1 MARLTAAE
9 ASVEAVVNGL
19 EADGYCVVERY
30 LDGAG
35 IAAARTGL
43 EGVLEQVPG
52 GRNAFEG
59 YRTQRVYALFAKT
72 RAFDEHAIDPLLLG
86 VLDRTLRHYQLSAP
100 TGIQIGPGEKA
111 QILHRDDSI
120 YPLPPGAG
128 HVVLNTMWALDDF
141 TEANGATRLVQGSHR
156 WEHGRH
162 PAPDEPTISATMP
175 AGSVM
180 FYLGSIYHGGG
191 ANTTDRPRLG
201 VILEYV
207 AAWLRPQETHLLAVP
222 ARRSTHCPS
231 GCRSCSAAT
240 SSRRSS
246 ATSTVDT
253 RGATSSSRCGPLG
266 AKSPGERR
274 HRRQPRCQPLRDPR
288 RR

>member
-1 MARLTAAE
+1 MARLTAAQ

-30 LDGAG
+30 LDAKGVAT
-35 IAAARTGL
+35 ARAGL
-43 EGVLEQVPG
+43 EGVLEHVPS

-72 RAFDEHAIDPLLLG
+72 RVFDEHAIDPLLLG

-111 QILHRDDSI
+111 QILHRDDGI

-141 TEANGATRLVQGSHR
+141 TEANGATRLVPGSHR
-156 WEHGRH
+156 WDRGRQ
-162 PAPDEPTISATMP
+162 PAPDEPTNSATMP

-180 FYLGSIYHGGG
+180 FYLGSIFHGGG
-191 ANTTDRPRLG
+191 ANTTAHPRLG

-207 AAWLRPQETHLLAVP
+207 AAWLRPQENHLLAVP
-222 ARRSTHCPS
+222 RETLAALPERLQELL
-231 GCRSCSAAT
+231 GCNVFPPFMGY
-240 SSRRSS
+240 
-246 ATSTVDT
+246 VD
-253 RGATSSSRCGPLG
+253 G
-266 AKSPGERR
+266 R
-274 HRRQPRCQPLRDPR
+274 HPR
-288 RR
+288 RYILEPVTPPAAGGAPR